1 MTETQNSIII
11 GSALDFYRRSM
22 DDRRSMNR
30 NVDDSEIRKF
40 EAQTPY
46 WWDPQGEFKGL
57 HDINPLRLRYID
69 ERVRLKGKSV
79 LDVGCGG
86 GILAESMAA
95 VGAAVTGIDAG
106 AAPLAAARRHGR
118 LSGRP
123 VDYRQVTAEELAQIE
138 PAAYDVVTCMELL
151 EHVPEPESVVRACA
165 RLVKPGGDVFF
176 ATLNRTLK
184 AFALAVVAAE
194 YILGIV
200 KRGTH
205 SYRKFL
211 KPAEIDTWSRTAGL
225 ICQDL
230 SGLHY
235 NPVLKKKYLGGD
247 ADVNFLMH
255 FRRETG
261 GVPDSAPS

>member
-1 MTETQNSIII
+1 
-11 GSALDFYRRSM
+11 M
-22 DDRRSMNR
+22 DDGRPMNR
-30 NVDDSEIRKF
+30 NVDDTEIRKF
-40 EAQTPY
+40 EAQAPY

-69 ERVRLKGKSV
+69 ERARLKGKTV

-86 GILAESMAA
+86 GILTESMAA
-95 VGAAVTGIDAG
+95 AGAAVTGIDAG

-118 LSGRP
+118 LSNRP
-123 VDYRQVTAEELAQIE
+123 VNYRQTTAEELAECE

-151 EHVPEPESVVRACA
+151 EHVPEPGSVVRACA

-205 SYRKFL
+205 SYRKFI
-211 KPAEIDTWSRTAGL
+211 KPAEIETWSRAAGL
-225 ICQDL
+225 TCHDI

-235 NPVLKKKYLGGD
+235 NPVLKRKYLGGD
-247 ADVNFLMH
+247 TDVNFLMH
-255 FRRETG
+255 FKKEPG
-261 GVPDSAPS
+261 AGPDSVRS